1 MQISSRFTIAVHV
14 LTCVAALDGTMPLNS
29 ETIAGSVGVNP
40 VAVRNILRQ
49 LKAAG
54 LITVQRGGNGGV
66 TLARDLS
73 DITLLDVYRAVDSV
87 ADGQLFHFHEN
98 PNAACPVGRNI
109 HQVMD
114 GRLAEI
120 QDAMEQKMKTMT
132 LADVV
137 ADTEALIEKEA
148 QQAG

>member
-14 LTCVAALDGTMPLNS
+14 LTCVAVLDGQMPLNS

-40 VAVRNILRQ
+40 VAVRNIFRQ
-49 LKAAG
+49 LK
-54 LITVQRGGNGGV
+54 
-66 TLARDLS
+66 LS

-87 ADGQLFHFHEN
+87 ESGQLFHFHEN

-109 HQVMD
+109 HHVMD

-120 QDAMEQKMKTMT
+120 QDAMEQKMAEMT
-132 LADVV
+132 LADIV
-137 ADTEALIEKEA
+137 ADTEALIAKEA